1 MRTGLA
7 DLAETWQLPV
17 RAAATFDT
25 CILQVA
31 MRARVALLALLTD
44 LTVAAV
50 LALGTVD
57 AETPVGAR
65 AAKRTG
71 ILQTP
76 MRTA

>member
-50 LALGTVD
+50 LALGD
-57 AETPVGAR
+57 S
-65 AAKRTG
+65 
-71 ILQTP
+71 
-76 MRTA
+76 